1 MSANFFVELN
11 AVGKLRRIFICVD
24 KYCNKIWSSVEALS
38 LKWLCIKLFFVN
50 LRMKKSEIRK
60 IYLEKRKNLSQ
71 DVVFLLSERIFENFI
86 NFFKPVSNQ
95 KVHIFVPIEKFK
107 EINTQIFI
115 DYFLSRNIKVFVPKI
130 VDTKLISV
138 EIFSDTQFET
148 NNWGISEPVSNE
160 DSEVLDFDFVIT
172 PLLYCDFR
180 GNRVGYGKGFY
191 DQFFKNISKNSK
203 KIGVNYFNP
212 DDIIDD
218 VWENDIPLDYLVT
231 GIDVLSF
238 SVKSE

>member
-1 MSANFFVELN
+1 
-11 AVGKLRRIFICVD
+11 
-24 KYCNKIWSSVEALS
+24 
-38 LKWLCIKLFFVN
+38 
-50 LRMKKSEIRK
+50 MKKSELRK
-60 IYLEKRKNLSQ
+60 IYLEKRKGLSQ
-71 DVVFLLSERIFENFI
+71 DEVSHLSERIFQNFI
-86 NFFKPVSNQ
+86 NYFKPVSDQ
-95 KVHIFVPIEKFK
+95 KIHIFIPIEKFK
-107 EINTQIFI
+107 EIDTQIFI

-130 VDTKLISV
+130 VNTKLISV

-172 PLLYCDFR
+172 PLLYCDFK

-191 DQFFKNISKNSK
+191 DQFFENISKKSK

-231 GIDVLSF
+231 PTDVLSF
-238 SVKSE
+238 ASKSE